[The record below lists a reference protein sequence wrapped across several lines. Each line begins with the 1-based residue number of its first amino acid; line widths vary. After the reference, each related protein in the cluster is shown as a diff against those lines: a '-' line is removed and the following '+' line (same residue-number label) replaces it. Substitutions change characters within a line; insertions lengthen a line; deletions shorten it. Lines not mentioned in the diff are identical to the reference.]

1 MKFSIVIPFYN
12 EEKNLE
18 ILIPQLIKYLKK
30 IKKYKFEVILVD
42 DCSTDKSNYV
52 AKIKSKNSKL
62 INFKIIKLSKRC
74 GQTGAFK
81 KAFKKAKGNFIIRMD
96 ADLQDN
102 PRDIIKFIKKIELGH
117 DLVIKKRRFTRD
129 HSNLLS
135 ISSSIYNTIMR
146 LSLETNIGTF
156 TSSFV
161 AFNKKYLKKLP
172 WYMNDHRYLPAIV
185 TKRGVSNAAE
195 VILDHKNRKFG
206 SSRYNTFKKILFG
219 IPEILL
225 FLLRLNLGFY
235 SIK

>member
-1 MKFSIVIPFYN
+1 MNFSIVVPFFN

-18 ILIPQLIKYLKK
+18 ILVPQLIKYLKK
-30 IKKYKFEVILVD
+30 IKKKKFEVILVD
-42 DCSTDKSNYV
+42 DCSTDKSNLI
-52 AKIKSKNSKL
+52 AKNKSKNSKF
-62 INFKIIKLSKRC
+62 IKFKIIKLSKRG

-81 KAFKKAKGNFIIRMD
+81 KAFKLAKGKFIIRMD
-96 ADLQDN
+96 ADLQDH
-102 PRDIIKFIKKIELGH
+102 PKDIIKIINKIYLGH
-117 DLVIKKRRFTRD
+117 ELVIKKRRFSKD

-135 ISSSIYNTIMR
+135 FSSSIYNTIMR
-146 LSLETNIGTF
+146 LSLKTNIGTF

-185 TKRGVSNAAE
+185 TKRGVSNASE

-206 SSRYNTFKKILFG
+206 SSRYNTFKKVLFG
-219 IPEILL
+219 IPEFLL
-225 FLLRLNLGFY
+225 FLIRLNLGFY